1 MRVTRKDI
9 VKLKQLDRIEF
20 CQRQQNNLDIMSF
33 IYVGISII
41 LAAIGMATDNIEVQL
56 PLLITSIIFFV
67 MSIISFLAYY
77 HIVNK
82 IEKEYFKIG
91 VK

>member
-9 VKLKQLDRIEF
+9 IKLKQLDRIEF

-41 LAAIGMATDNIEVQL
+41 LAAIGMATDNIEYNYL
-56 PLLITSIIFFV
+56 
-67 MSIISFLAYY
+67 
-77 HIVNK
+77 
-82 IEKEYFKIG
+82 
-91 VK
+91 